1 MGFSKTYSNVFFHV
15 TYLFLIKYRIC
26 EFKSTTYTKQNHI
39 VLKQEISLV
48 SSHFSVAYKLH

>member
-1 MGFSKTYSNVFFHV
+1 MLHN
-15 TYLFLIKYRIC
+15 LFLIKYRIC

-39 VLKQEISLV
+39 VLKQEISFV